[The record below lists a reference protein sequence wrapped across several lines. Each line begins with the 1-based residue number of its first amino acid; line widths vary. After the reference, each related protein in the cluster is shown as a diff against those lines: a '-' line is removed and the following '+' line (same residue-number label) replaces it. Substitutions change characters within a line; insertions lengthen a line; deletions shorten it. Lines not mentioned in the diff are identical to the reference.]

1 MEDAARTR
9 SRRRLAKLAWVL
21 DAQIK
26 LPVLGTR
33 VGLDSLLGL
42 VPGLGDAI
50 TAGLSCYIVIEA
62 GRMGVPKRKLAA
74 MVLRILLDFT
84 AGSVPVAGDLFDVFY
99 KSNVRN
105 LRSIGIVPH
114 GRSEETGVSAET
126 PAG

>member
-9 SRRRLAKLAWVL
+9 KRRRLAKLAWVL

-26 LPVLGTR
+26 LPVPGTR

-99 KSNVRN
+99 KANVRN

-114 GRSEETGVSAET
+114 GGGEETGVSAET